1 MRALRTVVAG
11 AVLAALL
18 LGGCG
23 IPDNSD
29 VLPVAPGPSTGTST
43 GNDRTPIRNN
53 REDTTDLAT
62 FLRFYLEAAAGDPAG
77 AANRVKQFLAPAA
90 ANAYKAGVDVR
101 VIRLSEDPLIN
112 PGSADISFKA
122 QQVGVLDANGVL
134 TPSADATVT
143 NYTITVQSDVGGG
156 RGLFVTK
163 PPPGLLISE
172 DALSR
177 FYQRRTVYFWN
188 TEHTSL
194 VPDVRYLPSNVPL
207 EQQPTEIIKWLVNG
221 PSPLIRDAVDALPD
235 GTAVVGNVPAVS
247 NEKLQ
252 ITLTGQA
259 VPPDDRAALD
269 RLRRQLM
276 WSLRPNLPRV
286 LELKVGH
293 NNPVVYDSTDY
304 LASNASYQL
313 ADDPERFVVY
323 QGQVRRLARSAYS
336 REPVPVLRPEAN
348 RNVRAA
354 AFSTT
359 NSRTYAAVVVDEGSR
374 VALRVGGTRTG
385 DQADLRRV
393 ALGGDIGQPVWAVT
407 PDQPDDAAAGLVVA
421 NQQLYTFT
429 AAGGPVRRVVWPE
442 GGGRITAVAIAPDG
456 HRTALVVDGRLYVA
470 VLVTGGEGLQLGAP
484 QLVRT
489 PLRTHTAVDWSSEG
503 WLVIG
508 GVRADNGRVA
518 IMDVTTDG
526 AQLTERLSDLGSVSV
541 SYLTAY
547 PAGPEDGR
555 QVSDSVLYVARGAAY
570 EALTDPTPLGV
581 GDLAEQVVNPP
592 AGSAPT
598 APLFLR

>member
-1 MRALRTVVAG
+1 MRAVRAVVAG
-11 AVLAALL
+11 AVLTVLL

-29 VLPVAPGPSTGTST
+29 VLPVAPGPSTGTSA
-43 GNDRTPIRNN
+43 GNDRTPTRNN
-53 REDTTDLAT
+53 REDTTDVAT

-77 AANRVKQFLAPAA
+77 AVTRVKQFMASGA
-90 ANAYKAGVDVR
+90 ANAFKAGVDVK
-101 VIRLSEDPLIN
+101 VIRLLEDPLIN

-122 QQVGVLDANGVL
+122 QQVGVLDANGIL
-134 TPSADATVT
+134 TPSADAGST
-143 NYTITVQSDVGGG
+143 YTITVQSDVDGM

-172 DALSR
+172 NALTR

-194 VPDVRYLPSNVPL
+194 VPDVRYLPSNVPP
-207 EQQPTEIIKWLVNG
+207 EQQPTEIINWLSNG
-221 PSPLIRDAVDALPD
+221 PSPLIRDAVEALPD

-276 WSLRPNLPRV
+276 WSLRPNLPKV

-293 NNPVVYDSTDY
+293 NNPVVYDGADY

-323 QGQVRRLARSAYS
+323 QGQVRRLARSAYAK
-336 REPVPVLRPEAN
+336 EPLPVLRPEAN

-359 NSRTYAAVVVDEGSR
+359 SSRTYAAVVVNEGSKASLR
-374 VALRVGGTRTG
+374 VAGTRTG

-393 ALGGDIGQPVWAVT
+393 ALSGDIGQPVWAVT
-407 PDQPDDAAAGLVVA
+407 PNQPDHEAAGLVVS
-421 NQQLYTFT
+421 NRRLYSFT
-429 AAGGPVRRVVWPE
+429 AAGGPVQQVAWPE
-442 GGGRITAVAIAPDG
+442 GAGRITAVAIAPDG

-470 VLVTGGEGLQLGAP
+470 ALVTGGDGLRLGTP

-503 WLVIG
+503 WLVVG

-526 AQLTERLSDLGSVSV
+526 SQVTERLPDLGSVSV

-547 PAGPEDGR
+547 PAGPDDGR
-555 QVSDSVLYVARGAAY
+555 QVSDSVLYMARGTAY

-581 GDLAEQVVNPP
+581 GDLAEPVVNPP
-592 AGSAPT
+592 DGAAPT

>member
-1 MRALRTVVAG
+1 VRAARGVLAG

-29 VLPVAPGPSTGTST
+29 VLAVAPGPSTGTST
-43 GNDRTPIRNN
+43 GNDRTPTRNN
-53 REDTTDLAT
+53 REDTQELGT

-77 AANRVKQFLAPAA
+77 AVNRVKQFLSPTAA
-90 ANAYKAGVDVR
+90 AGFKAGVDVR
-101 VIRLSEDPLIN
+101 VIRLPEDPLIN

-122 QQVGVLDANGVL
+122 QQVGVLNANGIL
-134 TPSADATVT
+134 TPSADAAVT
-143 NYTITVQSDVGGG
+143 TYTITVQSDVGGG

-172 DALSR
+172 DALGR

-194 VPDVRYLPSNVPL
+194 VPDVRYMPSNVPL
-207 EQQPTEIIKWLVNG
+207 EQQPNEIIQWLVHG
-221 PSPLIRDAVDALPD
+221 PSPLIRDAVDPLPD
-235 GTAVVGNVPAVS
+235 DTAAVGNVPAVS
-247 NEKLQ
+247 NEKLL
-252 ITLTGQA
+252 IALTGEA
-259 VPPDDRAALD
+259 VPPDDRTALD

-276 WSLRPNLPRV
+276 WSLRPNLPKV
-286 LELKVGH
+286 LELRVG
-293 NNPVVYDSTDY
+293 NNSPVSYDSTDY
-304 LASNASYQL
+304 LTSNASYQL

-323 QGQVRRLARSAYS
+323 EGQVRRLARSAYA

-359 NSRTYAAVVVDEGSR
+359 NAWTYAAVVVNEGSK
-374 VALRVGGTRTG
+374 VSLRVGGARTG

-393 ALGGDIGQPVWAVT
+393 ALSGDIGRPVWTVT
-407 PDQPDDAAAGLVVA
+407 PDQPDDTATGLVVA
-421 NQQLYTFT
+421 NDQLYSFT
-429 AAGGPVRRVVWPE
+429 AAGGAVRRVVWPE
-442 GGGRITAVAIAPDG
+442 GGGRITTVAVAPDG
-456 HRTALVVDGRLYVA
+456 HRAALIVDGRLYVA
-470 VLVTGGEGLQLGAP
+470 ALVAGGDGPQLGTP

-489 PLRTHTAVDWSSEG
+489 PMRTHTAVDWSSEG

-508 GVRADNGRVA
+508 GVRAETGRVA

-547 PAGPEDGR
+547 PASPEDGR

-570 EALTDPTPLGV
+570 EALTDPTPLSAA
-581 GDLAEQVVNPP
+581 DLAEPVVNPP
-592 AGSAPT
+592 AGAAPT